1 VALTARDPKRDNA
14 LYHDAAASTYDD
26 KWSLSFKE
34 LGRGYV
40 RVRAERMLPGIRFT
54 RALEVGAGTGFW
66 ILNLWQNGIVD
77 EVHATDISEGMLAV
91 CRRNA
96 KDLGCEVDA
105 RLADAEELPYP
116 DGTFDLVTGHAFL
129 HHLPEPRRAL
139 SEMHRVLRPGGILF
153 LAGEPTRAGDRLA
166 ALSKR
171 AVVAAFR
178 ALERFPSLRD
188 LRRPRA
194 PEPATEADR
203 VLRDLEFAVDLH
215 TFEPDELFAWTREA
229 GFERVRVET
238 EELLASLFGWAVR
251 TIEGEI
257 RPGLLG
263 RRWAVVAMYGWVW
276 LYRFDQAA
284 LYRVVPKRLFYN
296 LLLSAQ
302 KPGD

>member
-1 VALTARDPKRDNA
+1 MAVTARDPKRDNA
-14 LYHDAAASTYDD
+14 IYHDAAAATYDD
-26 KWSLSFKE
+26 KWSLSFQD

-40 RVRAERMLPGIRFT
+40 QVRAERMLPERRYE

-66 ILNLWQNGIVD
+66 ILNLWQNGYVG
-77 EVHATDISEGMLAV
+77 EVHATDISEGMLEV

-96 KDLGCEVDA
+96 EGLGCGLDA

-116 DGTFDLVTGHAFL
+116 DETFDLVTGHAFL

-139 SEMHRVLRPGGILF
+139 AEMHRVLRPGGTLF

-166 ALSKR
+166 GLSKR

-178 ALERFPSLRD
+178 VLDRTPRFRS
-188 LRRPRA
+188 LRRPPA
-194 PEPATEADR
+194 PEPVTDEER

-215 TFEPDELFAWTREA
+215 TFEPAELEAWTREA
-229 GFERVRVET
+229 GFGPVRTET

-257 RPGLLG
+257 RPGVLG
-263 RRWAVVAMYGWVW
+263 RRWAVVAMFGWVW

-284 LYRVVPKRLFYN
+284 LYRILPKRLFYN
-296 LLLSAQ
+296 LLLHAR
-302 KPGD
+302 KPGG